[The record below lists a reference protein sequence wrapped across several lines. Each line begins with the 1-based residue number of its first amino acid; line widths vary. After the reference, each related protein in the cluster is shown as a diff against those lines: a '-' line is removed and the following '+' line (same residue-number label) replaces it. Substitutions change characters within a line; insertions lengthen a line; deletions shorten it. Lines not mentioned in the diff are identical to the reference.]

1 MKIKPLWQRIDFE
14 NPWLLIAL
22 VLPVTV
28 IALILF

>member
-22 VLPVTV
+22 ALPVTV

>member
-22 VLPVTV
+22 ALPVTIWAWLV
-28 IALILF
+28 F